1 MDNKKNGSQ
10 NNLFM
15 KRIIRKIAILGSGV
29 MGSRIA
35 CHFANIGVQVLLL
48 DILPKEVSEQAAAKG
63 LTMQDKGVR
72 DSIVNAALESTIKS
86 KPSPLYDEDFA
97 SRISTGNFEDDLHQI
112 ETCDWVMEVVVER
125 LDIKQSLFEKVEKHR
140 KPGTLITSNTSGIP
154 MHLMCEGRSEDFQEH
169 FAGTHFFNPPRYLRL
184 LEIIPGPKTPP
195 EVIDFLMEYGDRFLG
210 KETVLCKDT
219 PAFIANRIGI
229 YAIMSSMYTIERMGM
244 GVSEVDKLTGTVIGR
259 AKSATFRTMDVV
271 GLDTTVNVANN
282 LYETLE
288 QDESR
293 DTFKLPKIVEELH
306 NRKWLGDKTGQGY
319 FKMIRHKDGSKE
331 LKEIDFTTWEYKEV
345 EKPKFKAL
353 EGSKE
358 IDDLKKRIKFLVNFD
373 DRAGEFYRST
383 FYDLF
388 QYCSNRIPEISDELY
403 RIDQAVSAGFGWEYG
418 PFENW
423 DILGVKE
430 TVEKMEGAGYRPATW
445 VREMLDAGHSSFYKV
460 ENGKKHYFDIPSQSY
475 REVPGMEEFILLDN
489 LKAANKRIWNNA
501 GSSIYDL
508 GDDVIGVEFHTKMNS
523 LGSEVIEGINT
534 AITMAEKSYK
544 GLVIGNE
551 GANFS
556 AGANLALVFM
566 YAADQDFDEV
576 NMMTSQFQ
584 NTMMRIRYSAVPV
597 VVAPHNMALGGGCE
611 ISLHADAIQ
620 AHAELYMGLVEFGV
634 GLIPAGGGSKEMTL
648 RFSDQVIAGDVEL
661 NRLQEY
667 FMNLATAKV
676 STSAEEAR
684 ALGFLQEKDRITL
697 NKKRLLADAKQRV
710 LELHAAGYTQP
721 IRRSDIKVLGKTS
734 LALFEA
740 GITSMQYGNYISEH
754 DAKIARK
761 LAWVM
766 SGGDLSQPTEV
777 TEQYLLDLEREA
789 FLSLTGERKTLER
802 IQSILFKNKT
812 LRN

>member
-1 MDNKKNGSQ
+1 
-10 NNLFM
+10 M
-15 KRIIRKIAILGSGV
+15 KRIIKKVAILGSGV

-35 CHFANIGVQVLLL
+35 CHFANIGVEVLLL
-48 DILPKEVSEQAAAKG
+48 DIVPKELNEQEIKKG
-63 LTMQDKGVR
+63 LSLEDKAVR
-72 DSIVNAALESTIKS
+72 NRLVNSALESALKA
-86 KPSPLYDEDFA
+86 KPSPLYDASFI
-97 SRISTGNFEDDLHQI
+97 SRISTGNFEDDLI
-112 ETCDWVMEVVVER
+112 RIKDFDWVMEVVVER
-125 LDIKQSLFEKVEKHR
+125 LDIKQSLFEKVEQFR

-154 MHLMCEGRSEDFQEH
+154 MHLMCKGRSVDFQEH

-184 LEIIPGPKTPP
+184 LEIIPGPKTKAD
-195 EVIDFLMEYGDRFLG
+195 VIDFLMDYGDRFLG

-229 YAIMSSMYTIERMGM
+229 YAIMSSMHTIEEMGL
-244 GVSEVDKLTGTVIGR
+244 GVSEVDKLTGTIIGR

-271 GLDTTVNVANN
+271 GLDTTVAVANN
-282 LYETLE
+282 LYKALQE
-288 QDESR
+288 DESR
-293 DTFKLPKIVEELH
+293 ETFKLPAIVQELYD
-306 NRKWLGDKTGQGY
+306 RKWWGDKTGQGY

-331 LKEIDFTTWEYKEV
+331 LKEIDFSTWEYKDA
-345 EKPKFKAL
+345 EKPKLKAL
-353 EGSKE
+353 EGAKE
-358 IDDLKKRIKFLVNFD
+358 IDDLKQRMKFLVNFHD
-373 DRAGEFYRST
+373 QAGEFYRNT

-388 QYCSNRIPEISDELY
+388 RYCSHRIPEIADELY

-430 TVEKMEGAGYRPATW
+430 TVERMEAAGMAPAAW
-445 VREMLDAGHSSFYKV
+445 VYDMLDAGNNSFYKV
-460 ENGKKHYFDIPSQSY
+460 ENSKRLYYDIPSKSY
-475 REVPGMEEFILLDN
+475 LEVPGIGDFILLET
-489 LKAANKRIWNNA
+489 LKAANKKLWGNA
-501 GSSIYDL
+501 GSSIYDI
-508 GDDVIGVEFHTKMNS
+508 GDDILGLEFHTKMNS
-523 LGSEVIEGINT
+523 MGAEVIEGINT

-551 GANFS
+551 GTNFS
-556 AGANLALVFM
+556 AGANLGIVFM
-566 YAADQDFDEV
+566 YAADQDYDEI
-576 NMMTSQFQ
+576 NLMIAQFQ
-584 NTMMRIRYSAVPV
+584 HTMMRVRYSAIPV

-611 ISLHADAIQ
+611 ISLHADSIQ

-648 RFSDQVIAGDVEL
+648 RFSDQIKPGDVEL

-684 ALGFLQEKDRITL
+684 SLGYLREKDSITL
-697 NKKRLLADAKQRV
+697 NRKRVLADAKDKA
-710 LELHAAGYTQP
+710 LALYEAGYSQP
-721 IRRSDIKVLGKTS
+721 VQRRDIKVLGKTS

-740 GITSMQYGNYISEH
+740 GITSMLYGNYISEH

-766 SGGDLSQPTEV
+766 SGGDLSEATLV
-777 TEQYLLDLEREA
+777 SEQYLLDLEREA

>member
-1 MDNKKNGSQ
+1 
-10 NNLFM
+10 M
-15 KRIIRKIAILGSGV
+15 KRIIKKVAILGSGV

-35 CHFANIGVQVLLL
+35 CHFANIGVEVLLL
-48 DILPKEVSEQAAAKG
+48 DIVPKELNEQEIKKG
-63 LTMQDKGVR
+63 LSLEDKAVR
-72 DSIVNAALESTIKS
+72 NRLVNSALESALKA
-86 KPSPLYDEDFA
+86 KPSPLYDASFI
-97 SRISTGNFEDDLHQI
+97 SRISTGNFEDDLI
-112 ETCDWVMEVVVER
+112 RIKDFDWVMEVVVER
-125 LDIKQSLFEKVEKHR
+125 LDIKQSLFEKVEQFR

-154 MHLMCEGRSEDFQEH
+154 MHLMCKGRSADFQEH

-184 LEIIPGPKTPP
+184 LEIIPGPKTKAD
-195 EVIDFLMEYGDRFLG
+195 VIDFLMDYGDRFLG

-229 YAIMSSMYTIERMGM
+229 YAIMSSMHTIEEMGL
-244 GVSEVDKLTGTVIGR
+244 GVSEVDKLTGTIIGR

-271 GLDTTVNVANN
+271 GLDTTVAVANN
-282 LYETLE
+282 LYKALQE
-288 QDESR
+288 DESR
-293 DTFKLPKIVEELH
+293 ETFKLPAIVQELYD
-306 NRKWLGDKTGQGY
+306 RKWWGDKTGQGY

-331 LKEIDFTTWEYKEV
+331 LKEIDFSTWEYKDA
-345 EKPKFKAL
+345 EKPKLKAL
-353 EGSKE
+353 EGAKE
-358 IDDLKKRIKFLVNFD
+358 IDDLKQRMKFLVNFHD
-373 DRAGEFYRST
+373 QAGEFYRNT

-388 QYCSNRIPEISDELY
+388 RYCSHRIPEIADELY

-430 TVEKMEGAGYRPATW
+430 TVERMEAAGMAPAAW
-445 VREMLDAGHSSFYKV
+445 VYDMLDAGNNSFYKV
-460 ENGKKHYFDIPSQSY
+460 ENSKRLYYDIPSKSY
-475 REVPGMEEFILLDN
+475 LEVPGIGDFILLET
-489 LKAANKRIWNNA
+489 LKAANKKLWGNA
-501 GSSIYDL
+501 GSSIYDI
-508 GDDVIGVEFHTKMNS
+508 GDDILGLEFHTKMNS
-523 LGSEVIEGINT
+523 MGAEVIEGINT

-551 GANFS
+551 GTNFS
-556 AGANLALVFM
+556 AGANLGIVFM
-566 YAADQDFDEV
+566 YAADQDYDEI
-576 NMMTSQFQ
+576 NLMIAQFQ
-584 NTMMRIRYSAVPV
+584 HTMMRVRYSAIPV

-611 ISLHADAIQ
+611 ISLHADSIQ

-648 RFSDQVIAGDVEL
+648 RFSDQIKPGDVEL

-684 ALGFLQEKDRITL
+684 SLGYLREKDSITL
-697 NKKRLLADAKQRV
+697 NRKRVLADAKDKA
-710 LELHAAGYTQP
+710 LALYEAGYSQP
-721 IRRSDIKVLGKTS
+721 VQRRDIKVLGKTS

-740 GITSMQYGNYISEH
+740 GITSMLYGNYISEH

-766 SGGDLSQPTEV
+766 SGGDLSEATLV
-777 TEQYLLDLEREA
+777 SEQYLLDLEREA